1 MNYSLLTRLTGLLL
15 VAGFFISCSTTQ
27 KTNLQ
32 SLKSDGSYAKALEET
47 ERRIQNTPDDPSLYI
62 LKGELHALKG
72 REESP
77 EKRSDDYT
85 ASVQAFDNARNYDAS
100 SAQLN
105 RIDSLQQQFWKTE
118 HNAGL
123 RISEDESL
131 SDRYEAAI
139 IHFNNALIFRHDA
152 LSTLNNLAV
161 AYFETAQPDRAINS
175 FEKLIELSEEVSP
188 EVYENTAYLYLE
200 NGNPEAAIRYFELA
214 GAGTD
219 DNFNLS
225 YGLINAHISAG
236 NHQAAADL
244 LKPLTEQ
251 NPDNA
256 DLRNV
261 YGTQLYRIT
270 DSIMTDLTDTL
281 QKDDPQMSE
290 QIIFEAE
297 GMGELA
303 ETELVEAYK
312 RDTLN
317 TDYLQSLAVF
327 YNNLAARYFQA
338 AEAAPQQFKD
348 RLNSKGTELV
358 NFALRYYTI
367 LEEQYPAN
375 DDYPARIG
383 TLNNLKQNRS
393 N

>member
-15 VAGFFISCSTTQ
+15 VAGFFISCSTQ
-27 KTNLQ
+27 KTSLQ
-32 SLKSDGSYAKALEET
+32 TLKSEGSYSEALEET
-47 ERRIQNTPDDPSLYI
+47 NRRIQKNPEDPGLYI
-62 LKGELHALKG
+62 LKAELLALSG
-72 REESP
+72 REENP
-77 EKRSDDYT
+77 ENRSDNYT
-85 ASVQAFDNARNYDAS
+85 ASVQAFDNARSYNAS
-100 SAQLN
+100 ALQLS
-105 RIDSLQQQFWKTE
+105 RIDSLTQQFWKTE

-123 RISEDESL
+123 RMSEDESL

-139 IHFNNALIFRHDA
+139 IHFNNALIFRNDA
-152 LSTLNNLAV
+152 LSTLRNLAV
-161 AYFETAQPDRAINS
+161 AYFETGQPDRAINS
-175 FEKLIELSEEVSP
+175 FEKLIELSDEVSP

-214 GAGTD
+214 GAGSS

-281 QKDDPQMSE
+281 EKEDPQMSE

-338 AEAAPQQFKD
+338 AEAAPEQFKE

-358 NFALRYYTI
+358 DFALRYYTI